1 MPVITTDIATEVPS
15 VENGGI
21 TNGGKTYIFHLR
33 HGVMFQAPVS
43 REVTAADFK
52 WSLERMLNPKMSP
65 RAPAGYLYARSSA
78 STRSQPARRRTP
90 AASR

>member
-1 MPVITTDIATEVPS
+1 MLTPDIATEVPS
-15 VENGGI
+15 VANGGI
-21 TNGGKTYIFHLR
+21 TNGGKTYTFHLR

-65 RAPAGYLYARSSA
+65 RAPAGYLYSSIVGVTP
-78 STRSQPARRRTP
+78 SPPARRPTP